1 MFNTDDFF
9 KENPIEPETVFE
21 HTEPVISIDD
31 LIGTPVHGL
40 FIKSKINSAFDWGT
54 RSVLW
59 KRELNK
65 EIARLRKAAFSDE
78 AQRVIQMGLITSK
91 IEEISSYVPC
101 IVVDDE
107 RSQWEDEQR
116 AKRAKADEAKTTRFW
131 EQYKERQAKGQ
142 TADDDDCNP
151 PIPQSIENDSAGS
164 QGDTK
169 PASVKGKASKS
180 RQKGGQDKL
189 RTSHFIEW
197 LNQNKIYANKTHGW
211 IDYELRQQK
220 PGLWGK
226 NFETFK
232 TWLKTD
238 EAKEAKELLAELRL
252 DARLAGEIAK
262 KQETGR

>member
-164 QGDTK
+164 QDGIEPASATK
-169 PASVKGKASKS
+169 PRRKWEQEESFGELKQG
-180 RQKGGQDKL
+180 L
-189 RTSHFIEW
+189 REIWE
-197 LNQNKIYANKTHGW
+197 
-211 IDYELRQQK
+211 
-220 PGLWGK
+220 
-226 NFETFK
+226 
-232 TWLKTD
+232 
-238 EAKEAKELLAELRL
+238 KEDRP
-252 DARLAGEIAK
+252 DARLFFPTKLKKYINTPGSPVTAVYPAGKDAGIGFKLSTGTTGHRTK
-262 KQETGR
+262 KTISNYVSIFKKTP